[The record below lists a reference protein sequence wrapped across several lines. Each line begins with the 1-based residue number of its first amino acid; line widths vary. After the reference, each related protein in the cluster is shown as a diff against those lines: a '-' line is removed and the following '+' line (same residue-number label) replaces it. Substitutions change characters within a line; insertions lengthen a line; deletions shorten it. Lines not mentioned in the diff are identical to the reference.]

1 MTAPLPDERT
11 ARVPQAS
18 DHEARITALEDGAE
32 EDHKL
37 LREVHA
43 AIVGTTTT
51 AGHGEQ
57 IRELRTRV
65 EGLERARN
73 LVTGVAVTAATAVAS
88 AWAAFSAGPK
98 PPAHP

>member
-1 MTAPLPDERT
+1 MPDERT
-11 ARVPQAS
+11 TRVPQAA
-18 DHEARITALEDGAE
+18 DHEARIAALEDGAE
-32 EDHKL
+32 DDRKM

-51 AGHGEQ
+51 AGHSEQ

-65 EGLERARN
+65 DGLERSRN